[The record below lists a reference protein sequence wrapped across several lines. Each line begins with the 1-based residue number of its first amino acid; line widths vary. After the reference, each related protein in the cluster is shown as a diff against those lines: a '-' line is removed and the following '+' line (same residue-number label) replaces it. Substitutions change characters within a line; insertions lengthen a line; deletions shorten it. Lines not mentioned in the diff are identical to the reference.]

1 MQRSLF
7 LAFIAIGL
15 FFLSGTKLAAAE
27 GTPGLDVKIGQMIMV
42 GFRGLALSDDHPVAR
57 DIRERHIGGVIL
69 FDYDV
74 PTHTYG
80 RNIESARQIRAL
92 TSSLQARAPSPLFV
106 AVDQEGGKVSRLKEK
121 NGFPPT
127 VSQKR
132 LGARDDLEKTGLQA
146 DVTAKTLAGL
156 GVNVN
161 LVPVVDLDINPENPV
176 IGKLERSFSRDPAA
190 VTRHALV
197 VIEAHRRYGVLTAPK
212 HFPGHGSAAG
222 DTHEGL
228 VDVTGRWSALELEP
242 FSSLIRQGKADM
254 IMTAHIFNGKLDPV
268 WPATLSP
275 KTLTNLLR
283 QEMGFDGVVISDDMQ
298 MKAIASRY
306 GLEMAIRQ
314 GILAGVDILLFANN
328 SVYEE
333 DIATRA
339 VATVRA
345 LVEKGDIPRE
355 RIDESWHRIM
365 KLKERLRRQP
375 PRSSPVY
382 REGGCLFASR
392 SIGP

>member
-339 VATVRA
+339 VATVRG

-382 REGGCLFASR
+382 QEGGCLFASR